1 MESIKE
7 TEKIV
12 GEKFIGVFDRGYDG
26 NKIFNYTEKNK
37 HKFVVRLDDQRVL
50 LFKEKRRNVEEVSKT
65 RKGKIKMTALFD
77 DNE

>member
-1 MESIKE
+1 M
-7 TEKIV
+7 
-12 GEKFIGVFDRGYDG
+12 
-26 NKIFNYTEKNK
+26 EKNK

-50 LFKEKRRNVEEVSKT
+50 LFKEIRRNVEEVSKT